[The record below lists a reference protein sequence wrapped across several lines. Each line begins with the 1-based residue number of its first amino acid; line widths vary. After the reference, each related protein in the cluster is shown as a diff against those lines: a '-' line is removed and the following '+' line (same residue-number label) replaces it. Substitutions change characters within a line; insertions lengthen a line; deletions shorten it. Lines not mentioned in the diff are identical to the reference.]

1 MVFSSLIFLYAFF
14 SLSLGAYALCRS
26 QKQQNVVL
34 LIFSLIFYAWGEPKY
49 VLLLMFMAFADWFCA
64 LQISKTDTIGVRRF
78 WVGVATVV
86 DIGLIG
92 YFKYAGLICSI
103 FGTVPDFVK
112 SIALPIGIS
121 FYTFQLLTYVI
132 DVYRGEAPAQKS
144 YWNVLLY
151 AALFHQCIAGPIV
164 RYKTIDRELFSG
176 EPRNPEWAIG
186 VSRFCGGLAKKVLLA
201 NPCGALADTM
211 ILSDSALSDLSQF
224 AANTQIL
231 ESVTVL
237 GGWLGILAYSL
248 HIYLDFSAYS
258 DMAIGMG
265 RMLGLHYL
273 ENFNYPYISRTV
285 TEFWRRWHMSLS
297 TFFRDYVYIPL
308 GGSRCSKPRMVFNT
322 FVVWALTGLWHGA
335 SWNFLVWG
343 LWFFLFLM
351 LERFFLKKWLEK
363 IPVVSNLYLLIVAM
377 LGWVIF
383 RFTNFDLAITLLKS
397 LFGLNGN
404 DFTSFT
410 TAIQLKSH
418 AFLLIA
424 ACIAST
430 PVMKCLRQKLET
442 FAHSHGDFGKV
453 WDIAFYSVM
462 PVVLLLLSTACL
474 VGDSYNPFIYFQF

>member
-14 SLSLGAYALCRS
+14 SLSLLAYALCRS

-64 LQISKTDTIGVRRF
+64 LQVDRSYSLSKKRF

-103 FGTVPDFVK
+103 FGTVPDFIK

-132 DVYRGEAPAQKS
+132 DVYRKDAPAQKS

-164 RYKTIDRELFSG
+164 RYKTIDHELFSG
-176 EPRNPEWAIG
+176 EPRRSEWHTG

-211 ILSDSALSDLSQF
+211 ILTDSVLSDAVQF

-237 GGWLGILAYSL
+237 GGWLGI
-248 HIYLDFSAYS
+248 
-258 DMAIGMG
+258 
-265 RMLGLHYL
+265 
-273 ENFNYPYISRTV
+273 
-285 TEFWRRWHMSLS
+285 
-297 TFFRDYVYIPL
+297 
-308 GGSRCSKPRMVFNT
+308 
-322 FVVWALTGLWHGA
+322 
-335 SWNFLVWG
+335 
-343 LWFFLFLM
+343 
-351 LERFFLKKWLEK
+351 
-363 IPVVSNLYLLIVAM
+363 
-377 LGWVIF
+377 
-383 RFTNFDLAITLLKS
+383 
-397 LFGLNGN
+397 
-404 DFTSFT
+404 
-410 TAIQLKSH
+410 
-418 AFLLIA
+418 
-424 ACIAST
+424 
-430 PVMKCLRQKLET
+430 
-442 FAHSHGDFGKV
+442 FA
-453 WDIAFYSVM
+453 
-462 PVVLLLLSTACL
+462 
-474 VGDSYNPFIYFQF
+474 